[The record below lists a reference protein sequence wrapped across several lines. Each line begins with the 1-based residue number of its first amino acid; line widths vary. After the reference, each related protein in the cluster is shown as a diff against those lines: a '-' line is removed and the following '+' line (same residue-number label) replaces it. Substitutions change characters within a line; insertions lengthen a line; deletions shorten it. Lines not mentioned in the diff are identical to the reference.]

1 MCKVVCMSPC
11 TADNMI
17 YSCMYLMIENITF
30 SDGHDICFLCE
41 APVDVK
47 FEPCG
52 HALMCH
58 NCADRAKKCPTCKVF
73 KFHFTV

>member
-1 MCKVVCMSPC
+1 
-11 TADNMI
+11 
-17 YSCMYLMIENITF
+17 MYIL
-30 SDGHDICFLCE
+30 DGHNLCFLCE

-58 NCADRAKKCPTCKVF
+58 DCAKRAKKCPTCKVRMVAYIF
-73 KFHFTV
+73 CLLQVKNCIFAFAKTTIYNNYLITF

>member
-1 MCKVVCMSPC
+1 MLSDVLCF
-11 TADNMI
+11 I
-17 YSCMYLMIENITF
+17 YL
-30 SDGHDICFLCE
+30 DGHDVCFLCE

-58 NCADRAKKCPTCKVF
+58 NCADRAKKCPTCKVLYN
-73 KFHFTV
+73 VYLADRISW